1 MTPLL
6 LVSLLLSSQL
16 EVSAV
21 SEHIKDIQLTCI
33 DRDQQQEEYQ
43 ILVVGK
49 TIQLPQ
55 LVPVTIKGKVKMK
68 KIVWR
73 NERREIV
80 SGKLPFTVPSK
91 QHFYGRVDDLSE
103 NKTLHIEALSKQQ
116 ADEANE
122 VKKQLQKIDVATR
135 LSGEQLIAAKN
146 VVEKYYDLSEGQQYY
161 IAQQQTV
168 ASVERIIE
176 EAEAAQALKKEAL
189 SLIVSPTI
197 EVGYDVTKAQLSK
210 VLTDVLQSRVS
221 THYYV
226 KLNDTLIN
234 HQEVF
239 ATATLMS
246 TETQQQ
252 QRVPVKMTIKRTTEK
267 QETLNV
273 AREKAKY
280 ENEIAAYVKEVP
292 TEKLF
297 QNMQRQHYVT
307 SEQYERARVQA
318 ARAHTALERL
328 EAYQA
333 EPIVLNGPKSRL
345 NQQLRAFLDEH
356 GDTDITFELKY
367 KNNKRFDYLFTYKT
381 SHGAIKRHIVVQIA

>member
-80 SGKLPFTVPSK
+80 SGKLTFTVPSK

-381 SHGAIKRHIVVQIA
+381 SHGAIKRQIVVQIA